1 MIASV
6 VKQILVI
13 EAEPNMQQIVQA
25 CLTAMGGWQ
34 VLLAASG
41 QEALQL
47 AIAYRPDAILLEG
60 MTLANLEQFLSQ
72 LRSHPQTQH
81 IPLIFLTA
89 QPQLTE
95 RRQYLSMGA
104 VGAIAKPFDPLTL
117 VSTIATLLNWS
128 QN

>member
-25 CLTAMGGWQ
+25 CLTAVGGWK

-47 AIAYRPDAILLEG
+47 ARAYRPDAILLEG
-60 MTLANLEQFLSQ
+60 MTFANLDQFLSQ
-72 LRSHPQTQH
+72 LRSHPQTQT

-89 QPQLTE
+89 HPQLTE

-117 VSTIATLLNWS
+117 VPTIAALLNWS
-128 QN
+128 